1 MENQNMRH
9 YLTDWEGRRVP
20 VSQEVYD
27 AYWYYTNK
35 EDYFMRLLK
44 SERFRFDPNKRI
56 ALLLPGKEDSLD
68 RLLDEGEEFALDQKS
83 VEDTVVNS
91 VLVQGLLEN
100 ATREERKIAYLAFFV
115 GATEEEASALLNLK
129 RTTYQRKRDAMLSR
143 WRNEFNDSS

>member
-1 MENQNMRH
+1 MENQNSQHFR
-9 YLTDWEGRRVP
+9 TNWEGRRVP

-44 SERFRFDPNKRI
+44 AERFRFDPDKRI

-91 VLVQGLLEN
+91 VLVQGLLKA
-100 ATREERKIAYLAFFV
+100 ATEEERKIAYLAFFV

-129 RTTYQRKRDAMLSR
+129 RTTYQRKRDAMLVR
-143 WRNEFNDSS
+143 WRYKFNDSS